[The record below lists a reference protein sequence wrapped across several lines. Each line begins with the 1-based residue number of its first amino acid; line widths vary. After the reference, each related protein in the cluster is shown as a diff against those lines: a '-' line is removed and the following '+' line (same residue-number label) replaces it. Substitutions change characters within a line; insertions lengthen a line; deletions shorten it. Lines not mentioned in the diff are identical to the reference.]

1 MGDSDTWCRYWGM
14 AIGIIGRRHTTCH
27 IDGTYLLIET
37 KVSLWQDVWKKKC
50 YVLEKKIFNWLL
62 TPSYHFLSSI
72 HVICKA
78 FFPRKAPQVVQFQTS
93 LNTTRFANEVDPDEI
108 SIYSFI
114 CFVTYGNHIHAH
126 STPL

>member
-37 KVSLWQDVWKKKC
+37 KVSSWQDVWIKKW

-62 TPSYHFLSSI
+62 TPSYHVKHFFQERHHKWCSSKHHWTQLDLQMKLI
-72 HVICKA
+72 LMKFPFTHSSALLLMVIIYMLIPHPSNCVA
-78 FFPRKAPQVVQFQTS
+78 RK
-93 LNTTRFANEVDPDEI
+93 
-108 SIYSFI
+108 
-114 CFVTYGNHIHAH
+114 
-126 STPL
+126 